1 MYVSLIV
8 VGNLGRDP
16 ETRYT
21 TSGQPVCNFSVA
33 STRKYNGS
41 DGVLVEETTWFKVSA
56 WGKSAENCQKYLR
69 KGSKVLV
76 DGRLIVDPATG
87 GPRVYTK
94 NDGTSGASFEINAHT
109 VRFLSSRGE
118 GDAGEAEVGEPGAP
132 ATQDD
137 IPF

>member
-1 MYVSLIV
+1 MFVSLIV

-33 STRKYNGS
+33 STRKYNNSEGT
-41 DGVLVEETTWFKVSA
+41 LVDETTWFKVSA
-56 WGKSAENCQKYLR
+56 WGKAAENCQKYLR

-76 DGRLIVDPATG
+76 DGRLVVDPATG

-94 NDGTSGASFEINAHT
+94 NDGTSGASFEINANT

-118 GDAGEAEVGEPGAP
+118 GDASEAGAAEPGAP
-132 ATQDD
+132 AQDD